1 MLHEEVFEFVFLF
14 FFFAGASIVAVVC
27 SLSETVAASAATQR
41 GCCVD
46 EVIDRFRWV
55 SARAEQTLRPSYF
68 RRKKKKKKK
77 KKFQVGH

>member
-27 SLSETVAASAATQR
+27 SLSETVAASAAATQR

-77 KKFQVGH
+77 KFQVGH